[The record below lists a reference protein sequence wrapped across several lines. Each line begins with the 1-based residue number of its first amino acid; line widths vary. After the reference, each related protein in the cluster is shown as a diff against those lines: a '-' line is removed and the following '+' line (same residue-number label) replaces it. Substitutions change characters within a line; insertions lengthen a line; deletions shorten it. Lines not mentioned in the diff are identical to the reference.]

1 MRPAQNS
8 NVLIRVLA
16 PCVLVLF
23 ADQITK
29 RWAVSALSD
38 GPTQEFLGVRFN
50 LFFNPGASF
59 SMFSDGSAGPV
70 LGVLA
75 LIISAV
81 LLRAGAKAQDAW
93 SPPVYGV
100 IAGGALGNFADR
112 LVRAED
118 GFLSGTVVDF
128 IDLGWWPVFN
138 LADSALIG
146 GVAALFAITLFSP
159 DDEDNNADTADEEV
173 VIDG

>member
-1 MRPAQNS
+1 MRSSQDG
-8 NVLIRVLA
+8 NVLIRVLGTCIA
-16 PCVLVLF
+16 VLVL
-23 ADQITK
+23 DQLTK

-38 GPTQEFLGVRFN
+38 GPTGEFLGVRFN
-50 LFFNPGASF
+50 LHFNPGASF
-59 SMFSDGSAGPV
+59 SMFADGSAGPI

-81 LLRAGAKAQDAW
+81 LLRAALKATDRW
-93 SPPVYGV
+93 TPYVYAI

-112 LVRAED
+112 LLRAED

-138 LADSALIG
+138 IADMALIG
-146 GVAALFAITLFSP
+146 GVGLLVLATLLAP
-159 DDEDNNADTADEEV
+159 DENETNDFPVDVESDQ
-173 VIDG
+173 

>member
-8 NVLIRVLA
+8 NVLTSVLA
-16 PCVLVLF
+16 PCIAVLGL
-23 ADQITK
+23 DQFTK
-29 RWAVSALSD
+29 RWAVSALAD
-38 GPTQEFLGVRFN
+38 GPTQEVLGVRFN

-59 SMFSDGSAGPV
+59 SMFADGSAGPV

-81 LLRAGAKAQDAW
+81 LLRAGYKAQDRW
-93 SPPVYGV
+93 SPMIYGV

-112 LVRAED
+112 LLRAED
-118 GFLSGTVVDF
+118 GFLSGHVVDF

-138 LADSALIG
+138 IADSALIG
-146 GVAALFAITLFSP
+146 GVAALFLVTLT
-159 DDEDNNADTADEEV
+159 DKTEEESEAGSSGEEIV
-173 VIDG
+173 VDG